1 MVVDFYRVL
10 EIDRAAD
17 EHGIKRAYRKMA
29 LKLHPERNPAL
40 EAKERFGKVAEA
52 YHVLC
57 DAKRKAIYD
66 QYGLEGL
73 KKGVPSKFSFDG
85 YEGGYEFPGNAE
97 EIFSQFFGGKNPFSD
112 FFAHQGVPDKTVFGP
127 KFGGLYGMNQGPRN
141 HTIKKDQPVEIEL
154 ILTLEDIYLGC
165 IKKIKIS
172 RKVLNDDGVTTTPRD
187 KLLTVE
193 VSRGW
198 KIGTRVIFSKEG
210 DQGPHRIPADMV
222 FIVKEQ
228 AHQRFSRVGDD
239 LVYCV
244 DIPLVKALTGWSLDI
259 LTLDGRLLKI
269 PVNNTVTPD
278 QVIRIPNEGMPIYK
292 SPSKHG
298 DLLIKFKT
306 VFPKTLTNTQK
317 MLLKQAFF
325 SS

>member
-29 LKLHPERNPAL
+29 LKARQTHIIEALHPERNPAL

-73 KKGVPSKFSFDG
+73 KKGVPSKF
-85 YEGGYEFPGNAE
+85 N
-97 EIFSQFFGGKNPFSD
+97 